1 MDYTGK
7 KNLRYMTRE
16 EIAKEPHNAD
26 EIYEEFQ
33 LLWNDYYAVK
43 AEKEALE
50 KAIISEFKKRNL
62 EKK

>member
-1 MDYTGK
+1 MDYTK

-16 EIAKEPHNAD
+16 EIAREPHNAD

-50 KAIISEFKKRNL
+50 KAIINEFLNRNL
-62 EKK
+62 K